1 MLKLQQRVFGL
12 SSRAG
17 NHRMISSLASLGY
30 FGRSMNSS
38 NSNLCTVI
46 SPEWKHQRL
55 YYQTSQSDMND
66 STNKTTGGLI
76 TTPIYY
82 VNGPPHIGHFFTSIL
97 SDTLFLYHKI
107 LKNRKDMIFS
117 TGTDEHGSKVQR
129 TAIAAYLENLK
140 KSSPAGTPIPSTL
153 EDSALI
159 EKACV
164 EFCEQISNHFQKLMN
179 DFQIN
184 HTYYLRTSA
193 TTEHRETVINVWKHL
208 QNQGDIYIGE
218 YQGWYCTTDEAF
230 TTETEQYKI
239 THESGQEEWVTIN
252 RSSGNRCE
260 YVTEKNYK
268 FRLSKYIDRVEKW
281 LQENPNVIKPKERY
295 NELMEM
301 IKKEKERPPELL
313 DLSISRT
320 RDRVQWGIPV
330 PGDPEHTIYV
340 WLDALT
346 NYLTVGCTMGNES
359 LNWPPTIQVIGK
371 DILKFH
377 GIYWPAFLM
386 ALGKDL
392 PETLLVHS
400 YWLVNGVK
408 MSKSLKNVIS
418 PYDLLAETGVQPD
431 LLRYYLL
438 SEALLSTDSSFSM
451 IRFPMK
457 VNELADIFGNLLAR
471 TFNKKFHS
479 EVREIPYRNLRFEH
493 VGEVNPNDIVTELI
507 EQLNDL
513 REQVRSAYEDKLE
526 VRFANA
532 AATKLLKRCN
542 QLFNEVKPWELVK
555 NPEKNALYLEELMF
569 LVGETLRNC
578 AIALYPVLPEKM
590 TYILSFFNQGQPLL
604 QDIGFCQKGT
614 SLKIQ
619 TDPKILFKKIAE
631 VKQEGSQGKGNV
643 KQKH

>member
-1 MLKLQQRVFGL
+1 MSAFNV
-12 SSRAG
+12 SSDEC
-17 NHRMISSLASLGY
+17 SL
-30 FGRSMNSS
+30 R
-38 NSNLCTVI
+38 
-46 SPEWKHQRL
+46 WKNQRL
-55 YYQTSQSDMND
+55 YQTNSSEWNESQNSTTTND
-66 STNKTTGGLI
+66 TTVVTSNQSSNEKTTGGLI

-140 KSSPAGTPIPSTL
+140 KSNPDGSPVLDTIL
-153 EDSALI
+153 EDPALI

-164 EFCEQISNHFQKLMN
+164 EFCEQISNRFKKLMD
-179 DFQIN
+179 DFHI
-184 HTYYLRTSA
+184 HYTHYLRTSA
-193 TTEHRETVINVWKHL
+193 TKEHRETVVKVWKHL
-208 QNQGDIYIGE
+208 QDQGDIYIGE

-252 RSSGNRCE
+252 KSSGNRCE

-281 LQENPNVIKPKERY
+281 LEENPNVIKPKERY
-295 NELMEM
+295 NELMGM
-301 IKKEKERPPELL
+301 IKKEKERHPESL

-320 RDRVQWGIPV
+320 RDRVQWGISV

-346 NYLTVGCTMGNES
+346 NYLTAGCTMANET
-359 LNWPPTIQVIGK
+359 LNWPPTIQIIGK

-386 ALGKDL
+386 ALGKEL

-400 YWLVNGVK
+400 YWLVDGVK

-418 PYDLLAETGVQPD
+418 PYDLLSETGVQPD

-451 IRFPMK
+451 IRFPVK
-457 VNELADIFGNLLAR
+457 VNELADIFGNLLTR

-479 EVREIPYRNLRFEH
+479 EVREIPYRNLKFEH
-493 VGEVNPNDIVTELI
+493 DNGSEVNPNDIVVELI
-507 EQLNDL
+507 ELLNDL
-513 REQVRSAYEDKLE
+513 KEQVRSAYEDKLE

-532 AATKLLKRCN
+532 AATKILKRCN

-555 NPEKNALYLEELMF
+555 VPEKNTLYVEELMF

-578 AIALYPVLPEKM
+578 AIALYPVLPDKM
-590 TYILSFFNQGQPLL
+590 TYILSFLNQGQPLL

-619 TDPKILFKKIAE
+619 TDPEILFRKIAE
-631 VKQEGSQGKGNV
+631 VKQEGSRMRGRQ
-643 KQKH
+643 KQSPEQTKQTKQQ